1 MQRTLRAL
9 LAVGALT
16 LVSATTTRAQT
27 AQIVTDLVNDVSQV
41 EQKLVGLAKAI
52 PAAKYDWRPGAGV
65 RSIGEVFL
73 HVASDNYL
81 IPAVIGIPADPAT
94 GIKGEDYKT
103 ALAFEK
109 RQLSQDEIVAE
120 LEKSFAHL
128 KRVMNETTPEKV
140 ESKVSLFG
148 QSFTMQ
154 QTWILATTHLHEHLG
169 QAIAYARSNGVV
181 PPWSQ

>member
-1 MQRTLRAL
+1 MQRPLRSS
-9 LAVGALT
+9 LAAGALV
-16 LVSATTTRAQT
+16 LMSATAAAAQT
-27 AQIVTDLVNDVSQV
+27 APVVTDLMNDVSQV
-41 EQKLVGLAKAI
+41 EQKLIGLAKAM
-52 PAAKYDWRPGAGV
+52 PAAKYEWRPGTGV
-65 RSIGEVFL
+65 RSVGEVFH
-73 HVASDNYL
+73 HVARDNYL
-81 IPAVIGIPADPAT
+81 IPAAIGIPADPAT

-103 ALAFEK
+103 AMAFEK
-109 RQLSQDEIVAE
+109 RQLKQDEIVAE

-128 KRVMNETTPEKV
+128 KKAMAGTSADKID
-140 ESKVSLFG
+140 SKVSLFG